1 MRDDPPQPTA
11 ATALPPM
18 RPTELLGAAF
28 GLYRRRWRTLLAIVA
43 IAVPVAV
50 SFPSTRALPGP
61 GSGYQVIVHHRVVAT
76 GGSWADTAIVAL
88 VMLVVGLGIAV
99 VTGAVTRAAAAAV
112 AGEDLGVGRSYRSA
126 ARRLW
131 PLLGVVVLTWLLTMV
146 GLLLFVVP
154 GVIVAVLLS
163 VSVPAQVV
171 EGTGARRA
179 LLRSWNLVGGH
190 WWHTFGTVLLTW
202 LLLGLAVNLLVAAA
216 GALGLGWLAET
227 VAQALA
233 ITLAAPFAAL
243 VGVLLYLD
251 LRARREPL
259 DTELLRRDLRA
270 AGIV

>member
-1 MRDDPPQPTA
+1 
-11 ATALPPM
+11 
-18 RPTELLGAAF
+18 
-28 GLYRRRWRTLLAIVA
+28 
-43 IAVPVAV
+43 
-50 SFPSTRALPGP
+50 
-61 GSGYQVIVHHRVVAT
+61 
-76 GGSWADTAIVAL
+76 
-88 VMLVVGLGIAV
+88 VGLGIAV

-179 LLRSWNLVGGH
+179 LLRSWSLVGGH

-202 LLLGLAVNLLVAAA
+202 LLLGLAVNLLAAAA